1 MTAPNDALPTTPAS
15 VTAPLGGFPPAAIA
29 RIRGAQTLN
38 RFAIYAIYVAIA
50 AFIIFGTIA
59 SLKAYRDSDLLYK
72 LFYYL
77 PYLLVG
83 LTVPIT
89 LYNAFIILRY
99 RLNQPSMV
107 AISIGLALI
116 ISVVSILFSLSGW
129 LWLGISAW
137 MGAAF
142 LFSANFKRFFKF
154 IDAQTPPSV
163 PTAASASSS
172 KP

>member
-1 MTAPNDALPTTPAS
+1 MTEQTHPATS
-15 VTAPLGGFPPAAIA
+15 KSRSQGGFPAAAIS

-38 RFAIYAIYVAIA
+38 RFAIYAIYAAIV

-59 SLKAYRDSDLLYK
+59 SMKAYRDSDVLYM

-107 AISIGLALI
+107 AISIGLAMILTL
-116 ISVVSILFSLSGW
+116 VSLLFSLSGW
-129 LWLGISAW
+129 LWLGIAAW

-154 IDAQTPPSV
+154 IDEHPHGTPD
-163 PTAASASSS
+163 A
-172 KP
+172 

>member
-1 MTAPNDALPTTPAS
+1 MTNPTPTTPS
-15 VTAPLGGFPPAAIA
+15 PTGFAPLAIQ
-29 RIRGAQTLN
+29 RIRGAQKLN
-38 RFAIYAIYVAIA
+38 RLAIYAIYVAIV

-59 SLKAYRDSDLLYK
+59 SMKAYRDSDVLYM

-77 PYLLVG
+77 PYVLVG

-107 AISIGLALI
+107 AISIGLAVILTL
-116 ISVVSILFSLSGW
+116 VSLLFSLSGW

-154 IDAQTPPSV
+154 IDEHPQGMPDA
-163 PTAASASSS
+163 
-172 KP
+172 

>member
-1 MTAPNDALPTTPAS
+1 MTNPTPTTPS
-15 VTAPLGGFPPAAIA
+15 PTGFAPLAIQ
-29 RIRGAQTLN
+29 RIRGAQKLN
-38 RFAIYAIYVAIA
+38 RLAIYAIYVAIV

-59 SLKAYRDSDLLYK
+59 SMKAYRDSDVLYM

-77 PYLLVG
+77 PYVLVG

-107 AISIGLALI
+107 AISIGLAVILTL
-116 ISVVSILFSLSGW
+116 VSLLFSLSGW

-154 IDAQTPPSV
+154 IDEHPQSMPDA
-163 PTAASASSS
+163 
-172 KP
+172 